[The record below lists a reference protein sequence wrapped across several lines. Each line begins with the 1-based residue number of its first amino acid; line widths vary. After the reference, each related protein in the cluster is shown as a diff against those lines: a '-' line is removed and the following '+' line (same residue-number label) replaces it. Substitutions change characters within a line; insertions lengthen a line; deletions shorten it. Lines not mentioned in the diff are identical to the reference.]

1 MVTANKLSLTVTIH
15 FLNNQLNI
23 SLNMDNNTNPV
34 NNGMNPGE
42 EFLNAENN
50 QLKRQKKMRM
60 LFIIGA
66 VVILL
71 AILVTF
77 FLMMSSKNQELEESK
92 KQAEETQQQLM
103 AQQMQINE
111 LELLKIDDEFQQMEG
126 QQVLLA
132 NDSIVEKYQAA
143 RAQIEKLM
151 AELNNEKTKS
161 AAQIKKL
168 TDEINTLKGILRDY
182 TARINELMA
191 ENEQLKD
198 ENTTIK
204 SQNEQLNS
212 RVQDMTRKNEHL
224 TERMTLAEK
233 LNVTGVNL
241 TALNKKGK
249 KEKNITK
256 ATSLCVTFTIP
267 QNNSTPAGEK
277 TIYLRITTPEG
288 DLLKGGG
295 SFNFEGAS
303 LAATARKTIEYAN
316 EEIGGI
322 EIFWDVTSTL
332 NPGTYTVELF
342 CDNFRLASR
351 QFTMNK

>member
-1 MVTANKLSLTVTIH
+1 MDNFNIPPVNQD
-15 FLNNQLNI
+15 LNNDKHMEQQQEL
-23 SLNMDNNTNPV
+23 M
-34 NNGMNPGE
+34 
-42 EFLNAENN
+42 
-50 QLKRQKKMRM
+50 LKRQKKMRK
-60 LFIIGA
+60 LLIGGTAAVLLIILA
-66 VVILL
+66 V
-71 AILVTF
+71 F
-77 FLMMSSKNQELEESK
+77 FLLMSSKNKELEESR
-92 KQAEETQQQLM
+92 KQAAETQQQLL

-111 LELLKIDDEFQQMEG
+111 LELLKIDEDFQQMEG
-126 QQVLLA
+126 QTVLLA

-151 AELNNEKTKS
+151 TELNNERNKS

-191 ENEQLKD
+191 ENDQLKE

-204 SQNEQLNS
+204 NQNQQLNN

-233 LNVTGVNL
+233 LNVTGL
-241 TALNKKGK
+241 SLRALNKKGK
-249 KEKNITK
+249 NEKNITK
-256 ATSLCVTFTIP
+256 ATRLCVTFTIP

-288 DLLKGGG
+288 DLLGGGG
-295 SFNFEGAS
+295 SFSFEGAT
-303 LAATARKTIEYAN
+303 LQATARRTIEYAN
-316 EEIGGI
+316 EEIGGV
-322 EIFWDVTSTL
+322 EIYWDVTSTL

-351 QFTMNK
+351 QFEMKK

>member
-1 MVTANKLSLTVTIH
+1 MENNIQDDNGLNPGRE
-15 FLNNQLNI
+15 FLDAEKKQLN
-23 SLNMDNNTNPV
+23 
-34 NNGMNPGE
+34 
-42 EFLNAENN
+42 
-50 QLKRQKKMRM
+50 RQKKMRL
-60 LFIIGA
+60 LFIVGA
-66 VVILL
+66 VVLLL
-71 AILVTF
+71 AIVVAF
-77 FLMMSSKNQELEESK
+77 YMMMSSKNEELELSK
-92 KQAEETQQQLM
+92 KQVEETQQQLM

-111 LELLKIDDEFQQMEG
+111 LELLKIDDEYQQMEG
-126 QQVLLA
+126 QQILLA

-151 AELNNEKTKS
+151 TELNNEKTKS

-204 SQNEQLNS
+204 SQNEQLNN

-224 TERMTLAEK
+224 SERMTLAEK
-233 LNVTGVNL
+233 LNVTGVSL

-249 KEKNITK
+249 NEKNITK
-256 ATSLCVTFTIP
+256 ATRLCVTFTIP

-288 DLLKGGG
+288 DLLRGGG
-295 SFNFEGAS
+295 SFDFEGAS
-303 LAATARKTIEYAN
+303 LAATARRTIEYAN

-322 EIFWDVTSTL
+322 QIYWDVTSTL
-332 NPGTYTVELF
+332 NPGVYTVELF

-351 QFTMNK
+351 QFEMKK

>member
-1 MVTANKLSLTVTIH
+1 
-15 FLNNQLNI
+15 
-23 SLNMDNNTNPV
+23 MDNFNIPV
-34 NNGMNPGE
+34 NPDPNREGQLSEMQQQ
-42 EFLNAENN
+42 
-50 QLKRQKKMRM
+50 QLKRQKRNRM
-60 LFIIGA
+60 MIIGGA
-66 VVILL
+66 VIVLL
-71 AILVTF
+71 ALLALF
-77 FLMMSSKNQELEESK
+77 FVMMSSKNKELEASK
-92 KQAEETQQQLM
+92 KQVEDTQQQLL

-111 LELLKIDDEFQQMEG
+111 LELLKIDDDFQQMEG
-126 QQVLLA
+126 QTVLLA

-151 AELNNEKTKS
+151 TELKNEKTKS

-191 ENEQLKD
+191 ENDQLKE

-204 SQNEQLNS
+204 NQNQQLNS

-233 LNVTGVNL
+233 LNVTGL
-241 TALNKKGK
+241 TLRALNKKGK
-249 KEKNITK
+249 NEKNITK
-256 ATSLCVTFTIP
+256 ATRLCVTFTIP

-277 TIYLRITTPEG
+277 TIYMRITTPEG
-288 DLLKGGG
+288 DLLPGGG
-295 SFNFEGAS
+295 SFSFEGAT
-303 LAATARKTIEYAN
+303 LQATARRTIEYAN
-316 EEIGGI
+316 EEIGGV
-322 EIFWDVTSTL
+322 EIYWDVTSTL

-351 QFTMNK
+351 QFEMKK